1 MYFWPCWSLLPHG
14 LFSSGGDRGYSLV
27 MVDKLLIAVTSL
39 VAEPGL
45 YGVQSLVVAARGL
58 NSGSIWI

>member
-1 MYFWPCWSLLPHG
+1 MPHG